1 MDHQSPIRPG
11 TPVPIDRLK
20 AAALSQAQLARE
32 QTLDSKPAAAFVAPG
47 SEHVAAV
54 QSAHPTPEAMDAFPP
69 AVVWLKGSLHSLTS
83 PEPVNYSMRLG
94 KGQGRREPSQGH
106 FITLRGWPAGL
117 P

>member
-20 AAALSQAQLARE
+20 AAALSQAQLTRE

-69 AVVWLKGSLHSLTS
+69 AVVRLKGSPHSFRS
-83 PEPVNYSMRLG
+83 REPVNYSTRPS
-94 KGQGRREPSQGH
+94 KGQS
-106 FITLRGWPAGL
+106 LRGPA
-117 P
+117 PPAP